1 MHYVYER
8 STKDMFDAFTS
19 EREDDQMDDDEYSC
33 KRVRVSAASVC
44 LSESATCT
52 LLVGT
57 LLVVFEKCD
66 GLVRHRF
73 GEVR

>member
-44 LSESATCT
+44 LSERCNLHVASWYT
-52 LLVGT
+52 VGS
-57 LLVVFEKCD
+57 F
-66 GLVRHRF
+66 
-73 GEVR
+73 